1 MQRAL
6 PEKMRDALQWAE
18 PFSGVC
24 FRNVTLK
31 FANFRDILS
40 AKGSFLAGRRFNFKG
55 AFEVLYLSCD
65 LHTCL
70 EKTTSSLQRD
80 GFETAITLPRLV
92 IGIEVNLQ
100 RMLNLTDG
108 TLRRRLG
115 ITSRMLTAPNWVKA
129 QNVDNKE
136 AFTQQLGRLAREAGF
151 EAILVPSSVTR
162 GKNLDIFPD
171 RLLPG
176 SSLKIINR
184 HLLPLPKH
192 GSQTT

>member
-1 MQRAL
+1 MPQTL
-6 PEKMRDALQWAE
+6 PEKMRDALQWAA

-24 FRNVTLK
+24 FRNVTMK
-31 FANFRDILS
+31 FANTRDILS
-40 AKGSFLAGRRFNFKG
+40 AKGSFLAGRRFNFKR

-70 EKTTSSLQRD
+70 EETTSSLQRD

-100 RMLNLTDG
+100 RVLNLTDG
-108 TLRRRLG
+108 VIRRRLG
-115 ITSRMLTAPNWVKA
+115 ITNRMLTAANWAKT
-129 QNVDNKE
+129 QNVDKKE
-136 AFTQQLGRLAREAGF
+136 AFTQQFGRLARQAGF
-151 EAILVPSSVTR
+151 EAILVPSAVTK
-162 GKNLDIFPD
+162 GKNLDVFPD

-184 HLLPLPKH
+184 SRLPLPKH
-192 GSQTT
+192 